1 MPIPALTTDKIQ
13 QGLAGILDNVDG
25 EQAKLISAGIVPAA
39 VEMIKI
45 LLDTLKQAK
54 LGNPCDTQM
63 IEAQKIVKTLY
74 DVTVVSSKKE
84 SST

>member
-25 EQAKLISAGIVPAA
+25 EQANLISSALLPAA
-39 VEMIKI
+39 IELIKV

-74 DVTVVSSKKE
+74 DVTVVSTK
-84 SST
+84 